1 MQQVGGGGV
10 TIGDVFYLHLNLFDV
25 TEWEI
30 DGHAVDNTVQDMRIG
45 WDKIITAGKGNWI
58 ALNGS
63 GNLQ

>member
-45 WDKIITAGKGNWI
+45 GDTR
-58 ALNGS
+58 
-63 GNLQ
+63 